1 MKKRIIITSAIVP
14 IFVVLGSILI
24 FTLSQRTTIPFYPSS
39 VEIVSSANNEILS
52 RFRLSKNETN
62 KILNNSDKYYVI
74 EVQGVM
80 HNNSGTQICDEHI
93 NAEFK
98 KPSADFLEVEYM
110 LNESPA
116 FSRTGIDEKTDCSVL
131 LLIEADYYDS
141 MSEADFIDS
150 IEFNVSVL
158 KYSDEKFSRVYG

>member
-1 MKKRIIITSAIVP
+1 MKKKIIITLTIVL
-14 IFVVLGSILI
+14 ILVVLSGILLSA
-24 FTLSQRTTIPFYPSS
+24 LSQRTIIPFYPSS
-39 VEIVSSANNEILS
+39 VEIVGSAEDEILS
-52 RFRLSKNETN
+52 RFRLSKNEIN

-116 FSRTGIDEKTDCSVL
+116 FSRTGIDEKTECSVL

-141 MSEADFIDS
+141 MSEAEFFDS

>member
-14 IFVVLGSILI
+14 IFVVLGSIFI

-39 VEIVSSANNEILS
+39 VEIVSSANNELLS
-52 RFRLSKNETN
+52 RFRLSKNEIN

>member
-1 MKKRIIITSAIVP
+1 MKKIIIKSAIVLF
-14 IFVVLGSILI
+14 FVVLCSILI

-52 RFRLSKNETN
+52 RFRLSKNEIN

-80 HNNSGTQICDEHI
+80 HNNSCTQICDEHI

-116 FSRTGIDEKTDCSVL
+116 VSRTGIDEKTDCSVL

-141 MSEADFIDS
+141 MSEAEFFDS

>member
-14 IFVVLGSILI
+14 VFVVLCSILI

-52 RFRLSKNETN
+52 RFRLSKNEIN

>member
-1 MKKRIIITSAIVP
+1 MKKIIITSTIVL
-14 IFVVLGSILI
+14 ILVVLSGILLSA
-24 FTLSQRTTIPFYPSS
+24 LSQRTIIPFYPSS
-39 VEIVSSANNEILS
+39 VEIVGSAEDEILS
-52 RFRLSKNETN
+52 HFRLSKNEIN

-98 KPSADFLEVEYM
+98 KKSASFLKAEYM
-110 LNESPA
+110 LNDSPA
-116 FSRTGIDEKTDCSVL
+116 FSRTGIDEKTECSVL

-141 MSEADFIDS
+141 MSQADFIDS
-150 IEFNVSVL
+150 IEFSVSVL